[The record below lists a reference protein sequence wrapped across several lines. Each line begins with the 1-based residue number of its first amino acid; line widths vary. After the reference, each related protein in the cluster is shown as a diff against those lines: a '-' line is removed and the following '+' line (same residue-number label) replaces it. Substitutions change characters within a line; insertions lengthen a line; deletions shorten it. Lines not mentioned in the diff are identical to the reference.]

1 MNSLTIV
8 GRLATD
14 IRLETP
20 KGKPIAT
27 FRVAIDRAGAE
38 GADFIPVKCF
48 GSAAENH
55 ARYLAKGR
63 QVAIVGRLSQ
73 SQWTDE
79 AGNRRER
86 LEVIGVRVEYLGA
99 PIGTAASDSDETGDA
114 EEEAF

>member
-1 MNSLTIV
+1 MNNLTIV

-14 IRLETP
+14 VRLDTP

-27 FRVAIDRAGAE
+27 FRVAVDRAGAE

-48 GSAAENH
+48 GAGAENH
-55 ARYLAKGR
+55 AKYLTKGR
-63 QVAIVGRLSQ
+63 QVAITGRLSQ

-86 LEVIGVRVEYLGA
+86 LECIAQRIDYIGSSGRTNGDDA
-99 PIGTAASDSDETGDA
+99 PADIADG
-114 EEEAF
+114 EEAF

>member
-1 MNSLTIV
+1 MNNLTIV

-14 IRLETP
+14 VRLDTP

-27 FRVAIDRAGAE
+27 FRVAVDRAGAD

-48 GSAAENH
+48 GAATENH
-55 ARYLAKGR
+55 AKYLTKGR
-63 QVAIVGRLSQ
+63 QVAITGRLSQ

-86 LEVIGVRVEYLGA
+86 LECIGVRVEYLAGGRSNDEDTPA
-99 PIGTAASDSDETGDA
+99 DDASD
-114 EEEAF
+114 EEAF

>member
-1 MNSLTIV
+1 MNNLTIV

-27 FRVAIDRAGAE
+27 FRVAVDRAGAE
-38 GADFIPVKCF
+38 GADFLPVKCF

-86 LEVIGVRVEYLGA
+86 LEVIGVRVTYLGA
-99 PIGTAASDSDETGDA
+99 STASASDDTDDSGDS
-114 EEEAF
+114 EEAF